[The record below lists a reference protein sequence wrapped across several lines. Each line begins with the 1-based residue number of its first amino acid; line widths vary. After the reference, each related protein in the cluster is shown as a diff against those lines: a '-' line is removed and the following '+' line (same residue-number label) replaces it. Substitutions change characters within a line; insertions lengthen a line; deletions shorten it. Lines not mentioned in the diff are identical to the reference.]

1 MKSLYDESP
10 KKVCVGGYDRRGQK
24 ASQPHNRRMGQ
35 EIGDKGGHLGMEGLV
50 PSHAL
55 RYGLREAVAK

>member
-1 MKSLYDESP
+1 M
-10 KKVCVGGYDRRGQK
+10 RGQK
-24 ASQPHNRRMGQ
+24 ASQPRNRRRGEIFGR

-50 PSHAL
+50 PSHTL